1 MTADASS
8 SRETVYLALGGRMR
22 RRRRSIAPWLFVL
35 AGFLLV
41 LAGAVAL
48 VVWLEPDARF
58 SKVVTERLKVPEGNG
73 LDVFVKL
80 GGLCI
85 GAIGTA
91 LTLLAGWHFLEM
103 NLPRRIEELKDYHS
117 QDHLVLRPQLLA
129 IAKQRLRFV
138 PEDIESSRFT
148 LLRRWWSTV
157 SVTEQTRLLAA
168 TATRLHQEAAA
179 LSAAAREAQHQT
191 ITAYLVRGYQYVAAG
206 ERVRA
211 FTEFELAARVSATD
225 IYSRDVA
232 AGWARC
238 INDQARELEL
248 LHEIQKIAGD
258 ARSYVE
264 QARAF
269 RREAELIRSRNNG
282 PAYIQALARLRVARN
297 ILEPLVSDAEAR
309 LELGRVHTLFCEVRC
324 DRGRPGNLN
333 GPNQPLTRMRQ
344 YMTGVAMET
353 RPEEPCGGDYGEARA
368 MAVERR
374 VAAMLGDG
382 EPEGSGDASV

>member
-8 SRETVYLALGGRMR
+8 SRETAYLAFGGRMR

-41 LAGAVAL
+41 LVGAVAL
-48 VVWLEPDARF
+48 VVWLEPDGDF
-58 SKVVTERLKVPEGNG
+58 SKVVTENSRSPKATG
-73 LDVFVKL
+73 LDVFVTRKPL
-80 GGLCI
+80 HRCHRHGPDAARRLAFPGDEPAPAHRRAQRLP
-85 GAIGTA
+85 
-91 LTLLAGWHFLEM
+91 LAGPPCFT
-103 NLPRRIEELKDYHS
+103 
-117 QDHLVLRPQLLA
+117 PQLLA

-138 PEDIESSRFT
+138 PEDIESSRFA
-148 LLRRWWSTV
+148 LLRRWWSAV

-168 TATRLHQEAAA
+168 TATRLRQEAAA

-206 ERVRA
+206 EAARA
-211 FTEFELAARVSATD
+211 FAEFELAARVSATD
-225 IYSRDVA
+225 IYSRDIA

-238 INDQARELEL
+238 INDQSRELEL
-248 LHEIQKIAGD
+248 LHEIQKIASD
-258 ARSYVE
+258 ARSYVD
-264 QARAF
+264 QARAL
-269 RREAELIRSRNNG
+269 RREAELIRKRNND

-297 ILEPLVSDAEAR
+297 ILEPLVADPEAK

-333 GPNQPLTRMRQ
+333 GQNQPLTRMHE
-344 YMTGVAMET
+344 YMTGVSMER
-353 RPEEPCGGDYGEARA
+353 RPEEPCGEEYGEDRA
-368 MAVERR
+368 VAVEQR

-382 EPEGSGDASV
+382 EPEGADDAAV